1 MFKKRLKGLL
11 AMVLAGSIAAT
22 ALPMSASA
30 TLGGTIT
37 DGTITIVDGPNPI
50 ATIDPSQITSS
61 GFSSGYL
68 SENPDYLNDN
78 NMWAVGSCYIV
89 PGAGSGNINATV
101 SGNNLAGKLNEYKES
116 DTTYYD
122 TSIKYSHQYVV
133 TTDDPKTT
141 DISAASSANATTFP
155 VTIDSPDPQ
164 KSITGYTVW
173 YGVVD
178 YSDTL
183 SAGSAVKAGD
193 TTTLLEPADSISIPM
208 STFEGLY
215 TADILEDGD
224 GWENFVAGVTLIQV
238 DTEYKTFEIP
248 VYDGLGKLT
257 TDKVSVTDGDTG
269 DLIPDG
275 KTEALN
281 GSYVLVYDKDS
292 STQKVSAAFTNKA
305 DLWNAIEAVANEH
318 SEFDVS
324 KAKLVRYVNYDASYE
339 DYYNPIIFNTIR
351 FTSVDLLNEVDIN
364 YLNERKNSGSIWN
377 ISCSEISPTGLYIY
391 PNKFVSGDSF
401 DDGIKEFLNEYAC
414 DMVYLSNK
422 NILHIT
428 ATDPSTQADQDGNID
443 LSGKYITV
451 NTDKQYPVK
460 VSDLAAKL
468 TAEISPTAGMTYNK
482 DEWELWACDTSTGG
496 ISMGSKATVADP
508 TADIGITHYE
518 LAREQKR
525 NDLLVYFPQVA
536 IAPSLEFTAPV
547 AGETPSFEYTIKD
560 TVGGYEV
567 LNVEW
572 SCGNTLLRENDKFEA
587 GKEYTVKI
595 ELWPDEGLS
604 FTNSTPVTIT
614 GEEADISYAPDA
626 AFYAYR
632 NFTTAPEK
640 PSPEK
645 PSNVKATAG
654 DSNITLTWNAVKGAA
669 KYKVMY
675 RLSGT
680 TEWKEQ
686 ETNDTS
692 YNVTGLTNG
701 KAYEFIVLAG
711 NASGWSKWTD
721 KDIVTA
727 TPNEYK
733 GAVLK
738 YGDVYEEV
746 GTVAAAFTRITKLNK
761 PENEYII
768 TVNTDLTEK
777 ALSFPKAAK
786 SISLITTD
794 DAVITFSGTSI
805 STATDVI
812 FNCDIT
818 PQSAGKTIA
827 VKAAAGKALTF
838 EKSLANLVT
847 VSGTATSVLNVGCDM
862 TAASVSSFKEVNIK
876 DDCTLTVT
884 GNVSGV
890 AKLGGTLKLL
900 NPKATAAITD
910 VENAV
915 FELTSG
921 ADTKGNFIMP
931 KVTVKNVL
939 EKLEITV
946 VDEKGDEVKLK
957 NKATV
962 LYLSTAADT
971 TGEITVTNINT
982 ADEKLTAFRYN
993 KEIKACYADQLS
1005 LYINNEK
1012 DRNYPDLELVFAKIK
1027 ANEAELGKD
1036 KESADYEIELNAD
1049 TDGTK
1054 LVLPA
1059 KAKSITIN
1067 GNGHKLSLTGVTA
1080 LSPKYDFTLENVNIV
1095 NEKKLTIN
1103 AGGSLTLKDV
1113 ASTMPLDIKG
1123 GAGSTITLENVIGTG
1138 TLSGTNTTI
1147 LNVESDL
1154 STGAVSTFG
1163 ELNIASE
1170 KKLTVNGNI
1179 SGVVKARGKLS
1190 ETSPKATIKITK
1202 ADGLALEAVRTVDTN
1217 GKPVFAKAT
1226 ITEVTENGLTM
1237 GIVDENGNLIALPS
1251 GTAVVTCNK
1260 ADNIT
1265 IANSDLT
1272 EKALTAHLHGKEIR
1286 ACFAELV
1293 TLYDGEE
1300 KVGDYCDFET
1310 AVKNINDKGK
1320 VKTKNYRLVLNND
1333 ADVDTLT
1340 LPNTAKSIELDGNGN
1355 SIRFIKLTSL
1365 AAKTDFT
1372 LKNITID
1379 AVKPIT
1385 ISASQNLNI
1394 ENVESEKITAIKG
1407 SAKFALT
1414 VNGCDMV
1421 DSVSGFKTVNLNSS
1435 FGARNSF
1442 AVAANLAIGENG
1454 ELMVPAG
1461 AKVQLKDVSGAEG
1474 AKLNLAAGISPI
1486 KITGTAT
1493 GKIAITGT
1501 VTDGTQLFT
1510 TKTADLGIFDTS
1522 EITPDDGLEYDL
1534 NNISGKVYFRGK
1546 KLKIGEKTFALWND
1560 MVTYIRNQKNAD
1572 ADYVIE
1578 ILGDYNV
1585 GGAFKLPAK
1594 GTYKSIEIKSDNEEI
1609 KRSISFTGTSV
1620 AATGKLILK
1629 DIELVSLNTKGAKV
1643 KYTVNAG
1650 ANELVLENCNP
1661 EMAAI
1666 SATGTVTLKNTAIG
1680 GTVKAGTLNL
1690 NGDITF
1696 NDTVTAGAINCL
1708 GDTNVDILMKKYL
1721 NVSTKKG
1728 IVTNDNTLTIR
1739 IVGADKDAVKPLPL
1753 DKTGAYVLSS
1763 AFKGTVT
1770 DGIKISDEN
1779 GSYKL
1784 EIKNGKLLVKAAE

>member
-1 MFKKRLKGLL
+1 
-11 AMVLAGSIAAT
+11 MVLAGSIAAT

-30 TLGGTIT
+30 TLGGNIT

-238 DTEYKTFEIP
+238 DMAYNTFEIP

-275 KTEALN
+275 KTEALK
-281 GSYVLVYDKDS
+281 GVYKLVYDKDS
-292 STQKVSAAFTNKA
+292 STQMVSDLLSNKA
-305 DLWNAIEAVANEH
+305 DLWSAIKNVADTYD
-318 SEFDVS
+318 EFEVT
-324 KAKLVRYVNYDASYE
+324 KAKLVRYVRYDAVIGY
-339 DYYNPIIFNTIR
+339 
-351 FTSVDLLNEVDIN
+351 FTSVDLLNEVADNRDIN
-364 YLNERKNSGSIWN
+364 YLNERKTSGSIWKL
-377 ISCSEISPTGLYIY
+377 SCTEISPTGLYTY
-391 PNKFVSGDSF
+391 PYKFVYGDSF
-401 DDGIKEFLNEYAC
+401 DAEIKEFLNEHNC
-414 DMVYLSNK
+414 DTVYLSNK
-422 NILHIT
+422 TELHIT
-428 ATDPSTQADQDGNID
+428 ATDPSTQVNPYGGFKLEITEDVKQ
-443 LSGKYITV
+443 YITID
-451 NTDKQYPVK
+451 TDKQYPVK

-468 TAEISPTAGMTYNK
+468 TAEISPTAGMKYNK
-482 DEWELWACDTSTGG
+482 DEWELWPCYTSTGL
-496 ISMGSKATVADP
+496 ITMDSKATVDDP

-518 LAREQKR
+518 LAMEQKR
-525 NDLLVYFPQVA
+525 NDLLVYFPQVQ
-536 IAPSLEFTAPV
+536 IAPSLEVTAPV

-595 ELWPDEGLS
+595 ELCPDEGLS
-604 FTNSTPVTIT
+604 FVTSTPVTIN
-614 GEEADISYAPDA
+614 GEKA
-626 AFYAYR
+626 AETSFDENIGFYAYQT
-632 NFTTAPEK
+632 FTTA
-640 PSPEK
+640 PEK
-645 PSNVKATAG
+645 PSNVKATPG
-654 DSNITLTWNAVKGAA
+654 DGNITLTWNAVEGAA
-669 KYKVMY
+669 NYKVMY

-680 TEWKEQ
+680 TGWAEQ
-686 ETNDTS
+686 DTNDTS

-727 TPNEYK
+727 TPCAYK

-738 YGDVYEEV
+738 YGEVYEEV

-786 SISLITTD
+786 SIRLITTD

-812 FNCDIT
+812 FDCDII
-818 PQSAGKTIA
+818 PQSAGKAIA
-827 VKAAAGKALTF
+827 VKAAAGKTLTF

-847 VSGTATSVLNVGCDM
+847 VSGTSTSVLNVGCDM

-890 AKLGGTLKLL
+890 AKLGGALKLL

-921 ADTKGNFIMP
+921 ANTKGNFIMP

-1054 LVLPA
+1054 LVLPV

-1123 GAGSTITLENVIGTG
+1123 AAGSTITLENVIGTG
-1138 TLSGTNTTI
+1138 TLTGTNTTI

-1190 ETSPKATIKITK
+1190 ETSPKATIRITK

-1217 GKPVFAKAT
+1217 GKLVFAKAT

-1333 ADVDTLT
+1333 AVVDTLT

-1510 TKTADLGIFDTS
+1510 TNTADLGIFDTS

-1560 MVTYIRNQKNAD
+1560 MVTYIQNQKNAD

-1620 AATGKLILK
+1620 AATGKLTLK

-1650 ANELVLENCNP
+1650 ANELVLYNCKP

-1708 GDTNVDILMKKYL
+1708 GDTNVDILMKKYI

-1770 DGIKISDEN
+1770 DGIKISEEN

>member
-30 TLGGTIT
+30 TISGLSYNSNGSTVDLSTADLDAIIAGNPSQSDIASHLTANNLWAISDWDTQYLGLVTGDNLQAKLSEMNDAAT
-37 DGTITIVDGPNPI
+37 DYSNAELEYSHKVYVTES
-50 ATIDPSQITSS
+50 DPSQTTTKCDSLQYVMVDDFSNTAQTDIRTIAENKGIITSPLKEFK
-61 GFSSGYL
+61 G
-68 SENPDYLNDN
+68 
-78 NMWAVGSCYIV
+78 WA
-89 PGAGSGNINATV
+89 A
-101 SGNNLAGKLNEYKES
+101 
-116 DTTYYD
+116 
-122 TSIKYSHQYVV
+122 
-133 TTDDPKTT
+133 
-141 DISAASSANATTFP
+141 
-155 VTIDSPDPQ
+155 
-164 KSITGYTVW
+164 W
-173 YGVVD
+173 YGVAESGD
-178 YSDTL
+178 LLPGRTKRYGDSDFNADDKLTLEYIKTAYETNFNAGNTYTL
-183 SAGSAVKAGD
+183 SDYYA
-193 TTTLLEPADSISIPM
+193 
-208 STFEGLY
+208 
-215 TADILEDGD
+215 TA
-224 GWENFVAGVTLIQV
+224 FVVQIKS
-238 DTEYKTFEIP
+238 DYKTFEIP

-292 STQKVSAAFTNKA
+292 STQKVSAAFKNKA
-305 DLWNAIEAVANEH
+305 DLWNAIKEVADTYD
-318 SEFDVS
+318 EFDVS
-324 KAKLVRYVNYDASYE
+324 KAKLVRYVNYGM
-339 DYYNPIIFNTIR
+339 YYDVIGYLN
-351 FTSVDLLNEVDIN
+351 FTSVDLLNGVANNSGIN
-364 YLNERKNSGSIWN
+364 YLNERKTSGSIWK
-377 ISCSEISPTGLYIY
+377 ISCCEISPTGLYTY
-391 PNKFVSGDSF
+391 PNKLVSGDSF
-401 DDGIKEFLNEYAC
+401 DDGIKAFLNEHDC
-414 DMVYLSNK
+414 DAVDLSNK
-422 NILHIT
+422 KELHIT
-428 ATDPSTQADQDGNID
+428 ATDPSTYADQDGEIEFY
-443 LSGKYITV
+443 GQVITI

-482 DEWELWACDTSTGG
+482 DEWELWPCTSTGG
-496 ISMGSKATVADP
+496 IFMESKATVADP

-525 NDLLVYFPQVA
+525 NDLLVYFPQVE
-536 IAPSLEFTAPV
+536 IAPSLEVTAPV
-547 AGETPSFEYTIKD
+547 AGETPSFDCTIKD
-560 TVGGYEV
+560 KVGGYSV
-567 LNVEW
+567 LSVEW
-572 SCGNTLLRENDKFEA
+572 SCGNTLLLENDKFEA

-604 FTNSTPVTIT
+604 FVASTPVTIN
-614 GEEADISYAPDA
+614 GEEAAETSFDENIG
-626 AFYAYR
+626 FYAYR

-654 DSNITLTWNAVKGAA
+654 DGNITLTWNAVEGAA

-675 RLSGT
+675 RLKGT
-680 TEWKEQ
+680 TEWAEQ
-686 ETNDTS
+686 VTNDTS

-701 KAYEFIVLAG
+701 KDYEFIVLAG
-711 NASGWSKWTD
+711 NANGWSKWTD

-768 TVNTDLTEK
+768 TVDTDLTEK
-777 ALSFPKAAK
+777 VLSFPKAAK

-812 FNCDIT
+812 FDCDII
-818 PQSAGKTIA
+818 PQSADKAIA

-890 AKLGGTLKLL
+890 AKLGGALKLL

-962 LYLSTAADT
+962 LYLSTAADA

-1005 LYINNEK
+1005 LSINNEK

-1027 ANEAELGKD
+1027 ANEAELGKV

-1054 LVLPA
+1054 LVLPV

-1123 GAGSTITLENVIGTG
+1123 AAGSTITLENVIGTG
-1138 TLSGTNTTI
+1138 TLTGTNTTI

-1217 GKPVFAKAT
+1217 GKLVFAKAT

-1414 VNGCDMV
+1414 VDGCDMV

-1510 TKTADLGIFDTS
+1510 TKTADLDIFDTS
-1522 EITPDDGLEYDL
+1522 EITPDDGLEYGL

-1560 MVTYIRNQKNAD
+1560 MVTYIQNQKNAD

-1620 AATGKLILK
+1620 AATGKLTLK
-1629 DIELVSLNTKGAKV
+1629 DIELISLNAKGAKV
-1643 KYTVNAG
+1643 KYTINAG
-1650 ANELVLENCNP
+1650 ANELVLYNCKP

-1770 DGIKISDEN
+1770 DGIKISEEN

-1784 EIKNGKLLVKAAE
+1784 EIKSGKLLVKAAE

>member
-1 MFKKRLKGLL
+1 
-11 AMVLAGSIAAT
+11 MVLAGSIAAT

-30 TLGGTIT
+30 TLGGNIT

-238 DTEYKTFEIP
+238 DMAYNTFEIP

-275 KTEALN
+275 KTEALK
-281 GSYVLVYDKDS
+281 GVYKLVYDKDS
-292 STQKVSAAFTNKA
+292 STQKVSAAFKNKA
-305 DLWNAIEAVANEH
+305 DLWNAIKEVADTYG
-318 SEFDVS
+318 EFDVS
-324 KAKLVRYVNYDASYE
+324 KAKLVRYVNYVMYFDVIGYL
-339 DYYNPIIFNTIR
+339 N
-351 FTSVDLLNEVDIN
+351 FTSVDLLNGVANNSGIN
-364 YLNERKNSGSIWN
+364 YLNERKTSGSIWQL
-377 ISCSEISPTGLYIY
+377 SCCEISPTGLYTY
-391 PNKFVSGDSF
+391 PNKLVSGDSF
-401 DDGIKEFLNEYAC
+401 DDGIKAFLNEHDC
-414 DMVYLSNK
+414 VEVDLSNK
-422 NILHIT
+422 TKLLIT
-428 ATDPSTQADQDGNID
+428 ATDPLTQAGQDGEIEFY
-443 LSGKYITV
+443 GQVITI

-482 DEWELWACDTSTGG
+482 DEWELWPCTSTGG
-496 ISMGSKATVADP
+496 IFMESKATVADP

-525 NDLLVYFPQVA
+525 NDLLVYFPQVK
-536 IAPSLEFTAPV
+536 IAPSLEVTAPV
-547 AGETPSFEYTIKD
+547 AGETISFDYTIKD
-560 TVGGYEV
+560 TVGGYSVHE
-567 LNVEW
+567 VEW
-572 SCGNTLLRENDKFEA
+572 SCPNTLLGDNDKFKA
-587 GKEYTVKI
+587 GKEYTVEI
-595 ELWPDEGLS
+595 VLRPDEGLS
-604 FTNSTPVTIT
+604 FTDDTPVTIN
-614 GEEADISYAPDA
+614 GEKADIEYEKDTGV
-626 AFYAYR
+626 FYAKYT
-632 NFTTAPEK
+632 FPALLAAPEK
-640 PSPEK
+640 PV
-645 PSNVKATAG
+645 NVKATAG
-654 DSNITLTWNAVKGAA
+654 DGNITLTWDAVEGAA
-669 KYKVMY
+669 NYKVMY

-738 YGDVYEEV
+738 YGEVYEEV

-786 SISLITTD
+786 SIRLITTD

-818 PQSAGKTIA
+818 PQSADKAIA
-827 VKAAAGKALTF
+827 VKAAAGKTLTF

-876 DDCTLTVT
+876 DECTLTVI

-890 AKLGGTLKLL
+890 AKLGGALKLL

-962 LYLSTAADT
+962 LYLSTAADA

-1005 LYINNEK
+1005 LSINNEK

-1027 ANEAELGKD
+1027 ANEAELGKV

-1054 LVLPA
+1054 LVLPV

-1123 GAGSTITLENVIGTG
+1123 AKNKKVTLDSVDNINA
-1138 TLSGTNTTI
+1138 LSGTNTT
-1147 LNVESDL
+1147 
-1154 STGAVSTFG
+1154 
-1163 ELNIASE
+1163 EL
-1170 KKLTVNGNI
+1170 V
-1179 SGVVKARGKLS
+1179 
-1190 ETSPKATIKITK
+1190 
-1202 ADGLALEAVRTVDTN
+1202 
-1217 GKPVFAKAT
+1217 
-1226 ITEVTENGLTM
+1226 
-1237 GIVDENGNLIALPS
+1237 
-1251 GTAVVTCNK
+1251 
-1260 ADNIT
+1260 
-1265 IANSDLT
+1265 ANSDISAVNVSSFKSVATGDNILSVSGKVSAVTTFDGGLKLT
-1272 EKALTAHLHGKEIR
+1272 NTKATAAVTSMQGSLIVTKGTDKNGNDIISKATLTSIPEGEIVKVKVVDAENNQIGLMSGTTVLYNGGKNDIASQVSVINTDETGRTLGAFAYSKEIR
-1286 ACFAELV
+1286 ACFTDLV
-1293 TLYDGEE
+1293 TLYDGAE
-1300 KVGDYCDFET
+1300 KVDDYCDLET

-1320 VKTKNYRLVLNND
+1320 VKTKNYKLVLNSD
-1333 ADVDTLT
+1333 VVVDTLT

-1510 TKTADLGIFDTS
+1510 TNTADLGIFDTS

-1560 MVTYIRNQKNAD
+1560 MVTYIQNQKNAD

-1620 AATGKLILK
+1620 AATGKLTLK

-1650 ANELVLENCNP
+1650 ANELVLYNSKP

-1770 DGIKISDEN
+1770 DGIKISEEN

-1784 EIKNGKLLVKAAE
+1784 EIKSGKLLVKAAE